1 MAHLLKTKK
10 YKIQT
15 GKTKYFYRNES
26 DKACFQHD
34 MTYGGFKDLAR
45 RTASGKVLRDK
56 AFDMTKNLKHDGYQ
70 GGIASV
76 IYKFF
81 DKKSAGSDVN
91 NESKQNLQLAEG
103 LHKAII
109 KKFKERT
116 VYYGFK
122 DNIWGVD
129 LAGMQSISKLNKEFR
144 FLLCVIDIFNKYA
157 WVVPVKDNKGVSIIN
172 AFQKVLDKS
181 DHKPNK
187 ILVDKGSEFCKSYF
201 KK

>member
-1 MAHLLKTKK
+1 
-10 YKIQT
+10 
-15 GKTKYFYRNES
+15 
-26 DKACFQHD
+26 

-56 AFDMTKNLKHDGYQ
+56 AFDMTKNPKYDGYQ
-70 GGIASV
+70 GDIASV

-103 LHKAII
+103 LQKAII

-116 VYYGFK
+116 VYSGFK

-144 FLLCVIDIFNKYA
+144 FLLCVIDIFSKYA
-157 WVVPVKDNKGVSIIN
+157 
-172 AFQKVLDKS
+172 
-181 DHKPNK
+181 
-187 ILVDKGSEFCKSYF
+187 
-201 KK
+201 